1 MAHGSERNSALAR
14 CCGCVAGLP
23 RLAPVAAAPRDDSAS
38 TAADRDLRRD
48 DRDALALANEQLIGA
63 QREGSED
70 AVDSAE
76 ILNLIEGEGFRPW
89 SFQQRAAAAPLMLT

>member
-1 MAHGSERNSALAR
+1 MDG
-14 CCGCVAGLP
+14 
-23 RLAPVAAAPRDDSAS
+23 PVPFDAEGEAQGVTVGMPA
-38 TAADRDLRRD
+38 AADRDLRRD

-89 SFQQRAAAAPLMLT
+89 SFQQRAAAAPLTLT